1 MICIKKIT
9 QQNRNCVFKLY
20 QQIYSTNR
28 NSVAFLELMT
38 KPSHIGFSGYV
49 NNKLICFISAYHVL
63 DEIDII
69 ELCVAQEM
77 RRQNFGFELV
87 SHLQRHCIQNE
98 IEKIFLDVAKNNI
111 AAIGL
116 YEKAGFNKIRVRKN
130 YYKLGSFSIDAYGY
144 CWNMK
149 I

>member
-28 NSVAFLELMT
+28 NSAAFFEIMN

-69 ELCVAQEM
+69 ELCVAQKM
-77 RRQNFGFELV
+77 RRQSIGFELV
-87 SHLQRHCIQNE
+87 TYLQRHCIKNE

-116 YEKAGFNKIRVRKN
+116 YEKAGFNKVRVRKN

>member
-9 QQNRNCVFKLY
+9 QQNRRCVFKLY
-20 QQIYSTNR
+20 QKIYSTNR
-28 NSVAFLELMT
+28 NSAVFLEIMNKT
-38 KPSHIGFSGYV
+38 SHIGFSGYV
-49 NNKLICFISAYHVL
+49 NNKLIGFISAYHVL

-77 RRQNFGFELV
+77 RRQSIGFELV
-87 SHLQRHCIQNE
+87 TYLQYHCIQNE
-98 IEKIFLDVAKNNI
+98 VEKIFLDVAKNNI

-130 YYKLGSFSIDAYGY
+130 YYRLGGFSIDGYGY

>member
-9 QQNRNCVFKLY
+9 QKNRSCVLKLY
-20 QQIYSTNR
+20 QQIYPTNR
-28 NSVAFLELMT
+28 NSLAFFEIMN

-49 NNKLICFISAYHVL
+49 NNKLICFISAYHVS

-77 RRQNFGFELV
+77 RRQSIGFELV
-87 SHLQRHCIQNE
+87 TYLQRHCIKNE

-130 YYKLGSFSIDAYGY
+130 YYRSGGFSIDAYGF